1 MSRYRSEKIPSTGP
15 SAALFLIKRKKRRQ
29 KKERDTYRSEHKRA
43 EDKHKSVYGVEY
55 PVNPVKCIAISW
67 HKEDTLGSL
76 WEVGRRS
83 TRRTPKAAL
92 GGWHEE
98 KDSETALGDGHALGS

>member
-1 MSRYRSEKIPSTGP
+1 MSFK
-15 SAALFLIKRKKRRQ
+15 

-55 PVNPVKCIAISW
+55 PVNPVTCIAISHDQSVQHETSEETALRGW
-67 HKEDTLGSL
+67 HEEDTLGSL